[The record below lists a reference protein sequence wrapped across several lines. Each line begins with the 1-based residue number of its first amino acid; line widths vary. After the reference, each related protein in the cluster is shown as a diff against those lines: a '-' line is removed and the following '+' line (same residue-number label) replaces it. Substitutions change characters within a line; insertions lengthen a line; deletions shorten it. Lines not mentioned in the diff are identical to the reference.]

1 MPQISN
7 KLNINLKN
15 NWSHSSIRYMVDY
28 SKESGHPWH
37 LILRI
42 VLGSCSDVDNL
53 ISVVSFKCMC
63 NRDAHLKFGT
73 IRGLAKLSPH
83 LAVRCTSH
91 QSGLS
96 DTLVIQTLAVTVS
109 STPTL
114 FSICSL
120 SSYRLSITEPWLMQ
134 NHRLGFKHFQHNILS
149 WLFFA
154 FEPILLTIYVCTFFC
169 SLGEVLRGFSSIY
182 VFFKLRGK

>member
-73 IRGLAKLSPH
+73 IRGSRQAFPAPCCPLYI
-83 LAVRCTSH
+83 TSERSIRYSCNTDI
-91 QSGLS
+91 SGYRQFDSHSVLY
-96 DTLVIQTLAVTVS
+96 
-109 STPTL
+109 L
-114 FSICSL
+114 F
-120 SSYRLSITEPWLMQ
+120 
-134 NHRLGFKHFQHNILS
+134 
-149 WLFFA
+149 A
-154 FEPILLTIYVCTFFC
+154 ILLSLVNYWAMAYAKPPFGFQTFPAQYFELAFFLRLNRFC
-169 SLGEVLRGFSSIY
+169 SQYMY
-182 VFFKLRGK
+182 VHFFVRWGRY